1 MVVHPIP
8 GIANTGT
15 SIIFPLRSLC
25 EPVGTRKVRS
35 RKMIAQQENTDN
47 NRTVI
52 VAGAHGVAGRAALEH
67 YATLP
72 GTVVYGLSRRSAP
85 RSGKIHHISVD
96 LLNPDDIRAKL
107 GHLSAATHL
116 VFGAYIEKPT
126 AAEKTAVNVEI
137 LRNLLDVLEK
147 TAPALKHITLY
158 QGGKAYGA
166 DLGPFKT
173 PAREDDPRLMPPNFY
188 YDQEDLLR
196 ARQREKIGTSLF
208 CVQRPFPDLHW
219 VIQ

>member
-1 MVVHPIP
+1 MLPKVVQPIP

-15 SIIFPLRSLC
+15 SILFPLRSLC

-85 RSGKIHHISVD
+85 RSGKIHHIDRKSTR
-96 LLNPDDIRAKL
+96 LN
-107 GHLSAATHL
+107 
-116 VFGAYIEKPT
+116 
-126 AAEKTAVNVEI
+126 
-137 LRNLLDVLEK
+137 
-147 TAPALKHITLY
+147 
-158 QGGKAYGA
+158 
-166 DLGPFKT
+166 
-173 PAREDDPRLMPPNFY
+173 
-188 YDQEDLLR
+188 
-196 ARQREKIGTSLF
+196 
-208 CVQRPFPDLHW
+208 
-219 VIQ
+219 